1 MSIQPEG
8 EGEATE
14 AGFPELT
21 PLGKRIEL
29 MRMERRMTKREIA
42 RRAGTSRQQLWRV
55 MTGKSELTSSLAA
68 RLAEVL
74 GADSRTLGDSSAAHD
89 SPPYKY
95 PARPRSVPGRVCHS
109 LAEYV
114 ATPDGL
120 ERTLD
125 TLPTNDEG
133 RRLKRAL
140 LNAVEDVASDAS
152 LELAAHFFELRRA
165 VVNGG
170 R

>member
-1 MSIQPEG
+1 MSIRGVEDGGTAQ
-8 EGEATE
+8 

-21 PLGKRIEL
+21 PLGKRIEML
-29 MRMERRMTKREIA
+29 RMERRMTKRELA
-42 RRAGTSRQQLWRV
+42 RRAETSRQQLWRV
-55 MTGKSELTSSLAA
+55 MTGKSELTSSLSA

-74 GADSRTLGDSSAAHD
+74 GADSRLLTEASDGHPVSAV
-89 SPPYKY
+89 Y
-95 PARPRSVPGRVCHS
+95 PSHGGRGPGRVCLT

-114 ATPDGL
+114 ATPDCL
-120 ERTLD
+120 ARTLD

-140 LNAVEDVASDAS
+140 LNAVEDVASDSS
-152 LELAAHFFELRRA
+152 LELATHFFELRRA